1 MADSG
6 AKIIDIEQVLAKLKS
21 EHGGVKRIDVE
32 ESMAKERKMTELRE
46 SERRRATAEEEDGVA
61 YLAGIISKK
70 AKRRIRLDMENDS
83 DFLPDQ
89 HMWLGRRVRNELR
102 GAGFVYDSV
111 LMDGLW
117 FSWLWIAVTRPRQK
131 IRTSLAIR
139 RKIWKYHVRS
149 FLHYPVGKW
158 GLVVSA
164 YVISL
169 GVSLAK
175 ARTEPL
181 FVVLDIC
188 LILAPLVILW
198 DVLDALT

>member
-21 EHGGVKRIDVE
+21 EPCVKRIDVE
-32 ESMAKERKMTELRE
+32 ESMAKERRKRELRE
-46 SERRRATAEEEDGVA
+46 SERRRATADEEDGVA

-70 AKRRIRLDMENDS
+70 AKRRIRFDMENDPH
-83 DFLPDQ
+83 FLPDQ
-89 HMWLGRRVRNELR
+89 HQWLGRWVRNELR
-102 GAGFVYDSV
+102 RAGFVYDSV

-117 FSWLWIAVTRPRQK
+117 FSWLRMAVTRPKQK
-131 IRTSLAIR
+131 IQTSLTVR

-149 FLHYPVGKW
+149 FLHNPFGKW

-175 ARTEPL
+175 GRTESL
-181 FVVLDIC
+181 FAVLGIC
-188 LILAPLVILW
+188 LILAPLVILLY
-198 DVLDALT
+198 VLDALT